1 MNQQSVVAGLV
12 LQSWRQVLERA
23 NKTVASFNDDELQR
37 EVAPGKNR
45 VYYLV
50 GHLTATHDRLFALL
64 RVGEACHPEL
74 DAQFFTTPDR
84 KFTGAEVAPA
94 DVRKAWLE
102 VNAKLTAALDKLQ
115 PEEWLERHGAV
126 SEEDFAKEPHRNR
139 LTVLISRM
147 NHVAYHEGQ
156 IKLAR

>member
-1 MNQQSVVAGLV
+1 MSQQSSATNIV
-12 LQSWRQVLERA
+12 LQSWRQVLDRA
-23 NKTVASFNDDELQR
+23 SKTIASFSDEGLQQ

-64 RVGEACHPEL
+64 RVGEPLHPEL
-74 DAQFFTTPDR
+74 DAQFFSTPDR
-84 KFTGAEVAPA
+84 KFSGTESAPA

-102 VNAKLTAALDKLQ
+102 VNAKLTAAFEKLQ
-115 PEEWLERHGAV
+115 PEEWLERHSAV
-126 SEEDFAKEPHRNR
+126 SPEDFAKEPHRNR
-139 LTVLISRM
+139 LNVLISRM

>member
-1 MNQQSVVAGLV
+1 MNQQSDVFGIV
-12 LQSWRQVLERA
+12 LQSWRQMLERA
-23 NKTVASFNDDELQR
+23 GKTIASFSDDELQR

-50 GHLTATHDRLFALL
+50 GHLAATHDRLFALL
-64 RVGEACHPEL
+64 RLGGPIHPEL

-84 KFTGAEVAPA
+84 QFAGTELAAA

-115 PEEWLERHGAV
+115 PEEWLQRHGAV
-126 SEEDFAKEPHRNR
+126 SDEDFAKEPHRNR
-139 LTVLISRM
+139 LNVLISRM

-156 IKLAR
+156 IRLAR